1 MKYVLYLLFSVL
13 FMACTERKL
22 QQKMEPFPVE
32 MLLYAERI
40 RVDEIINPEQIVL
53 KRQSI
58 LVTDSR
64 NYDAMLYQYSLP
76 EFKCI
81 YEGGAKGQ
89 AEEEFQ
95 VYPRIWRTLTDK
107 VYIGGY
113 TEFSLKSFRMDSIC
127 HLSFE
132 KKHELPISSD
142 IPNDRHIVR
151 DSLSI
156 YNETDKL
163 AIKKINLNTLHE
175 MGQILFEPDDHPE
188 KYYYKNSGIMI
199 ANDSLIIYAYKYKKQ
214 IDFYSVDSMKLC
226 KRLVGDDITPRIVI
240 GDLENSVVY
249 YNELVAGKRYFYAR
263 GEGKKKECIIEVF
276 DYSGHSI
283 AKYTLDVMPNP
294 FDVDEEN
301 RIIYG
306 YNSEFFED
314 GFLKFTF

>member
-1 MKYVLYLLFSVL
+1 MERVCFLLFCITL
-13 FMACTERKL
+13 MACTEQKL
-22 QQKMEPFPVE
+22 QQEMEPFPE
-32 MLLYAERI
+32 EKLLYAERI
-40 RVDEIINPEQIVL
+40 RVDEIISPEQIVL
-53 KRQSI
+53 KKQSV

-64 NYDAMLYQYSLP
+64 NHDAMLYQYSLP

-81 YEGGAKGQ
+81 YKGGVKGQ
-89 AEEEFQ
+89 AEDEFQ

-113 TEFSLKSFRMDSIC
+113 TEFSLKSFRMDNTC

-132 KKHELPISSD
+132 KKYELPVFSD

-163 AIKKINLNTLHE
+163 AIKKINLNTQHE

-240 GDLENSVVY
+240 GDFENSVVY

-283 AKYTLDVMPNP
+283 AKYTLDIMPNP

-314 GFLKFTF
+314 GFLKFAF